1 MLHFTERVTKNIVSP
16 SFTSGSPKWTYLE
29 LAEIPSCFSF
39 RACDVEESRILYTL
53 LLLKVLLLHKES
65 RVDKMVISGLILI
78 STVQNKSVA
87 SAKTVPATMGWLVA
101 CLPATANRKT
111 KLSSGPMIWV
121 VFLLGTSALKKQL
134 NMLANYGQKEWLSSK
149 NTKMEIVAGLHS
161 TLRKWAILNNSIR
174 SSIHPA
180 TWDTLCS
187 QLLLAG

>member
-1 MLHFTERVTKNIVSP
+1 
-16 SFTSGSPKWTYLE
+16 
-29 LAEIPSCFSF
+29 
-39 RACDVEESRILYTL
+39 
-53 LLLKVLLLHKES
+53 
-65 RVDKMVISGLILI
+65 MVISGLILI

-111 KLSSGPMIWV
+111 RLSSGPMIWV

-187 QLLLAG
+187 QLLLAGWFGCHSPGNRGSCRSQDGVVWWWRQHFVAPALTTCQLSQKGLCRAFMEQNSGAELSLFHPLD